1 MSTINAGR
9 VGYIIGTGGSSFAT
23 SRTANGSAVTDSPTG
38 NELNPIQS
46 FYNSGRGGG
55 TYRQTRTYIY
65 FDTSGI
71 TGTVTS
77 ATLKITSPTST
88 TTSDVI
94 VLNGQNAFGGD
105 GNTALNVDDF
115 DEVNM
120 AGINEAFSSQFTP
133 WVASSVNSISLNSNA
148 LSALSSDNDTVMG
161 VMNYTND
168 YQNSAPATS
177 PYSVGAG
184 IAFGTTIQLEYFEA
198 GEGPANVKKLN
209 SVGSQDISKWNG
221 VSWADIVALNS
232 VT

>member
-1 MSTINAGR
+1 
-9 VGYIIGTGGSSFAT
+9 
-23 SRTANGSAVTDSPTG
+23 
-38 NELNPIQS
+38 
-46 FYNSGRGGG
+46 
-55 TYRQTRTYIY
+55 
-65 FDTSGI
+65 
-71 TGTVTS
+71 
-77 ATLKITSPTST
+77 
-88 TTSDVI
+88 
-94 VLNGQNAFGGD
+94 
-105 GNTALNVDDF
+105 
-115 DEVNM
+115 M

-148 LSALSSDNDTVMG
+148 LSALASNNDTVMG

-177 PYSVGAG
+177 PYGVGAG

-209 SVGSQDISKWNG
+209 SVGSQDISRWNG